1 MNHKL
6 QFRPNW
12 EMFSMFIFMILQFL
26 QPSSQETNK
35 MKNQLTGMVLFGYQ
49 KGTYLSICRTF
60 TYMTLSLI
68 FGV

>member
-35 MKNQLTGMVLFGYQ
+35 VKNQLTGILLFGDHKGKYQ
-49 KGTYLSICRTF
+49 SICRISP
-60 TYMTLSLI
+60 YLTLS
-68 FGV
+68 